1 MSKKKMDSLDKI
13 IENVC
18 GVITTKP
25 TKETS
30 RGRSKT
36 SKQSAT
42 PNYTTSMTISRLLKT
57 KDGI

>member
-1 MSKKKMDSLDKI
+1 MDKTVDNI
-13 IENVC
+13 NGAV
-18 GVITTKP
+18 TTKP
-25 TKETS
+25 AKEAS